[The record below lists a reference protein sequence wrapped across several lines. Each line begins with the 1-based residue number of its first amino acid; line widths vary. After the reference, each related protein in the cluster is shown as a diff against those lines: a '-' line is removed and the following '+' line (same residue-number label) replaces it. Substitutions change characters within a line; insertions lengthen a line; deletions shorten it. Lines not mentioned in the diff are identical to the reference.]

1 MVAVLKTWLFGVLVI
16 LVACQR
22 GLEAKGGARGV
33 ADAVNAFVVIGVV
46 AVFVLNLLITQA
58 LSETMPLRVG

>member
-1 MVAVLKTWLFGVLVI
+1 

-33 ADAVNAFVVIGVV
+33 ADAVNASVVIGIV
-46 AVFVLNLLITQA
+46 AVFVLNLLITQG
-58 LSETMPLRVG
+58 LSMSMPLRVG